1 MKAITIAGRLTRDA
15 EQRNTPKG
23 DSVTSFAVAVDDR
36 SSGEKSTIFFDCALW
51 GKRGEALG
59 QYLKKGASVCVSG
72 DLGKREHEGKT
83 YLQVR
88 VESVTLLGGKTEG
101 DFRSN
106 DASGVSGRGGGGG
119 HPQSG
124 RGSNSASSYDLN
136 DDIPF

>member
-36 SSGEKSTIFFDCALW
+36 STAEKSTIFFDCALW
-51 GKRGEALG
+51 GRRGDALG

-88 VESVTLLGGKTEG
+88 VENVTLLGGKTEG
-101 DFRSN
+101 EAVKS
-106 DASGVSGRGGGGG
+106 SGSSGSR
-119 HPQSG
+119 PVA
-124 RGSNSASSYDLN
+124 GSQGVDPF
-136 DDIPF
+136 DDVPW